1 MKEILFFSFLFV
13 LTFQKEE
20 ELTFLKEQ
28 KEFNLSILTESNFS
42 SLKNNS
48 LILFYSSTC
57 EYCKEYKSFFLSLI
71 SKFKDLNYSCEF
83 AVINAAKYKNLSE
96 KNEIKFFPTLK
107 FFFNNKFFFIND
119 RTEFQKE
126 EKIFDYLNK
135 IKNGFVTK
143 ITNTENLFFNNK
155 IVLLSTLT
163 EKNSQKN
170 FENLAQKTF
179 DLISFFHCDSEQC
192 EKTFENEIVLFKNNQ
207 TKKFSIEMQH
217 KNFSFENIKFFLS
230 NFLVENG
237 AKIPKNFIEILFD
250 YNRTAFVF
258 ITNDFNE
265 NNDEI
270 KIIKEIFEI
279 YKNRLLFFFLDTNDK
294 IDINKKLLDF
304 FEIDH
309 KKKIFLI
316 QPNINEIDSD
326 DVNLFE
332 FKEKIT
338 KNSIKNFIEN
348 FFHKKLLKILESE
361 KIPSKNEQS
370 EFEFKLIVGKNFDDE
385 ITFNT
390 KSNDVLLII
399 TSADFE
405 VKEKMLNIF
414 NKLGHKFNNDEQKKL
429 KFCVTKMPENEIR
442 GANPSRIP
450 SIYLYKINQKLK
462 PVSYP
467 NEIKSDFNE
476 ILLLSWI
483 EQNLNNNFNDL

>member
-126 EKIFDYLNK
+126 EKIIDYLNK

-258 ITNDFNE
+258 ITNDYNE

-309 KKKIFLI
+309 KKKNFPHSTKHKRNRLRRRKFIRI
-316 QPNINEIDSD
+316 QR
-326 DVNLFE
+326 
-332 FKEKIT
+332 
-338 KNSIKNFIEN
+338 KN
-348 FFHKKLLKILESE
+348 HQKL
-361 KIPSKNEQS
+361 
-370 EFEFKLIVGKNFDDE
+370 
-385 ITFNT
+385 
-390 KSNDVLLII
+390 
-399 TSADFE
+399 
-405 VKEKMLNIF
+405 
-414 NKLGHKFNNDEQKKL
+414 
-429 KFCVTKMPENEIR
+429 
-442 GANPSRIP
+442 
-450 SIYLYKINQKLK
+450 NQKLHRK
-462 PVSYP
+462 FLPQKTPQNSRKRK
-467 NEIKSDFNE
+467 NSFEKRTKRIRIQTNRRKKLRRRNNIQHQIKRRSVDNNKRRLRSQRKNVE
-476 ILLLSWI
+476 HIQQTRTQIQQRRTKKTQILRHKNARKRNPRRKSVTNSFDLPL
-483 EQNLNNNFNDL
+483 QNQPKIKTSFLPKRNQKRFQ